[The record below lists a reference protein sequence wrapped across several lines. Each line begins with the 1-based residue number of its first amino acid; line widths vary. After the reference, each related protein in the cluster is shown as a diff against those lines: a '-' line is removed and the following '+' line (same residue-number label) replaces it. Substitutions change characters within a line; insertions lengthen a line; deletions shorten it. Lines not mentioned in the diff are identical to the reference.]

1 MVPVMHQSVDSQVS
15 RLHRRAQ
22 QALNGRQLREA
33 HECCARI
40 LALEPGHADA
50 HFLMGM
56 IAFMQ
61 NHFGKALALID
72 RAVAREPRK
81 AEYLARRGQCL
92 AMMKRHAEALDSA
105 DRALQA
111 DPQDAQTLDTIGVV
125 FSHVGEHARACDV
138 LERAA
143 AAAPDNPQYQF
154 NLASAALF
162 VGDFA
167 AAEAAYEAAIA
178 IRPDFCRAH
187 WALADL
193 VTATPQNNHIARL
206 EQRLASLE
214 ASGGDANLNDRLY
227 LSHALAK
234 ELEDLG
240 DYDRSLEVLQSGKAA
255 KRKSMSWSVA
265 EDRALFEAL
274 ETEFDV
280 AAVAEQRTACDSP
293 EPIFVLGL
301 PRTGTTLV
309 ERILAS
315 HSAVSSA
322 GELQNLGVTL
332 KRMSDT
338 RTNRVL
344 DVATIR
350 GAMNVDFGE
359 LGQRYIASTR
369 PITGHTPRFVDKLPM
384 NFFYIGFIALSLPNA
399 KIICLRRNAMDSCL
413 SNFRQL
419 FRLDHPYYSYAY
431 SLEDVAEYFVLF
443 ERLMAHWDA
452 VLPGRIL
459 HVQYENLVSEP
470 ETETRRLLE
479 HCDLSWD
486 AACLAFHENEA
497 PVATASAAQVRE
509 PIHARSL
516 GRWKRYGSGL
526 DVLRARLEAA
536 GVTIE

>member
-1 MVPVMHQSVDSQVS
+1 MQQSVGSQVS
-15 RLHRRAQ
+15 ELHRRAQ
-22 QALNGRQLREA
+22 QALNRRALREA

-72 RAVAREPRK
+72 RAVAREPDN

-105 DRALQA
+105 ERALQA
-111 DPQDAQTLDTIGVV
+111 DPHDAQTVDTIGVV
-125 FSHVGEHARACDV
+125 LSHVGEHARAREV

-162 VGDFA
+162 VGDLA

-178 IRPDFCRAH
+178 IRPEFCRAH

-193 VTATPQNNHIARL
+193 IKATPEHNHVARL
-206 EQRLASLE
+206 EQQLEMLGAADGGASI
-214 ASGGDANLNDRLY
+214 NDKLY

-240 DYDRSLEVLQSGKAA
+240 DYARSLEVLQRGKTA
-255 KRKSMSWSVA
+255 KRDSITWSLA
-265 EDRALFEAL
+265 EDRAMFETL
-274 ETEFDV
+274 ESEFD
-280 AAVAEQRTACDSP
+280 AVAVTTARTACDSM

-309 ERILAS
+309 ERILSS
-315 HSAVSSA
+315 HSQVHSA
-322 GELQNLGVTL
+322 GELQNFGVTL
-332 KRMSDT
+332 KRMTAT
-338 RTNRVL
+338 RTNRLL
-344 DVATIR
+344 DTDTIR
-350 GAMNVDFGE
+350 GAMSIDFGE
-359 LGQRYIASTR
+359 LGQRYIESTR

-384 NFFYIGFIALSLPNA
+384 NFFYIGYIALALPNA
-399 KIICLRRNAMDSCL
+399 TIICLRRNAMDSCL

-431 SLEDVAEYFVLF
+431 SLEDMADYFVLF
-443 ERLMAHWDA
+443 EQIMAHWDS
-452 VLPGRIL
+452 VFPDRIL
-459 HVQYENLVSEP
+459 HLEYERLVSKP
-470 ETETRRLLE
+470 EAQTRRLLE
-479 HCDLSWD
+479 HCGLPWEE
-486 AACLAFHENEA
+486 ACLSFHENTA

-526 DVLRARLEAA
+526 DILRARLEAA